1 MASGIRG
8 LAARTP
14 LNPLCIPRLSFS
26 PRPVNEKGGNWSGPG
41 DCRVWLSSRFLGWVH
56 QKQL

>member
-14 LNPLCIPRLSFS
+14 LNPLCIPRISFS

-56 QKQL
+56 